1 MGTGSMCIDV
11 HNIFHSG
18 TGFLDCPFHCGSS
31 SHSVL
36 CRRSDVVSITGGTIS
51 DYLCQNVCSSCLC
64 VFQILQN
71 NHTSALAHDKSIT
84 VFVKG
89 NGATLRILTSG
100 QSSQCC
106 ESSYTDG
113 ADTALGSACQHY
125 VCITGLDASVSL
137 TNRMRSGCTG
147 SYYVKTLT
155 FQAIS
160 DGNISCCH
168 IGNHHGHHQRIHTIR
183 SFFYQFG
190 ILFFHY
196 LKTSDTGTDRASYTI
211 WVFFAHI
218 KSCLFHGLFCCCHC
232 ILGKR
237 LHSLCCLKIHVFFC
251 NKSFDFCC
259 HMRFILRS
267 VKFGNCGK
275 SMISCFNVIKILF
288 YIQSHGSDGSHT
300 GYYYS
305 SHQIAIPPSTLII
318 CPVIYAA
325 FSDAR

>member
-11 HNIFHSG
+11 HNIFHG
-18 TGFLDCPFHCGSS
+18 CTGFLDCPFHGGSS

-36 CRRSDVVSITGGTIS
+36 CRRSDVVSITGGTIT

-64 VFQILQN
+64 MFQILQN
-71 NHTSALAHDKSIT
+71 NHTSALAHDKSIA

-89 NGATLRILTSG
+89 NGAALRILASG
-100 QSSQCC
+100 QSRQCC

-147 SYYVKTLT
+147 SYHVQALT
-155 FQAIS
+155 FQAVS

-168 IGNHHGHHQRIHTIR
+168 IGNHHGNHQRIHTVR

-196 LKTSDTGTDRASYTI
+196 LQTSDTGTNRASYTI
-211 WVFFAHI
+211 RVFFTHI
-218 KSCLFHGLFCCCHC
+218 KSCLRKSLFGCCHC

-237 LHSLCCLKIHVFFC
+237 LHSLCCLEIHIFFGY
-251 NKSFDFCC
+251 KSFDLCC
-259 HMRFILRS
+259 HMSFILR
-267 VKFGNCGK
+267 
-275 SMISCFNVIKILF
+275 
-288 YIQSHGSDGSHT
+288 
-300 GYYYS
+300 
-305 SHQIAIPPSTLII
+305 
-318 CPVIYAA
+318 
-325 FSDAR
+325 